1 MRSIFAL
8 AATALFAL
16 SISTAHAQSMES
28 TPAPAP
34 KKPNLSALSFLEGS
48 WSCWYKS
55 SRRPSVGKFTVTY
68 APDPTGFWLVAKST
82 SPGVPWFPYPSKSV
96 DMITYDRD
104 SGRYIDSYTDTQ
116 GNYDLS
122 TSKGFVGSKLAWHSL
137 AFLPGPNIAS
147 QTDLTWTKVSSTK
160 LSGYSG
166 FTTKKGRKVTV
177 TYGCTKT

>member
-16 SISTAHAQSMES
+16 SISAAHAQSMES

-34 KKPNLSALSFLEGS
+34 KKPSLAPVSFLEGS

-55 SRRPSVGKFTVTY
+55 SRRPSVGKYSVTY
-68 APDPTGFWLVAKST
+68 APDMTGFWLIEKST
-82 SPGVPWFPYPSKSV
+82 SPGTPWFPYPSKSV

-104 SGRYIDSYTDTQ
+104 SSRWIDSYTDSQ

-122 TSKGFVGSKLAWHSL
+122 TSKGWVGSKWVWHSL
-137 AFLPGPNIAS
+137 AFLPGPDILS
-147 QTDLTWTKVSSTK
+147 QTDSTVTKISATKYST
-160 LSGYSG
+160 YNG
-166 FTTKKGRKVTV
+166 FVTKKGRKVSV
-177 TYGCTKT
+177 TGGCTKS